1 MAIPGKMQDNR
12 LRASTGLSQSV
23 AFERKI
29 PPIQAFRS
37 VRRHTPPSAACR
49 HSVAFAGDGA
59 IPPVGAPILVG
70 DVARMFYWS
79 VGPTFALT
87 LQKVLSRMPKT
98 TTSIAAACLSLA
110 APVLMPAA
118 AQAFTQTGIGSYYG
132 SELHGRRTASGERF
146 NQSAMTAAHRTAP
159 FGTRLKVTNLSNGR
173 SVLVRVN
180 DRGPFV
186 RGRVVD
192 ISAGAA
198 RQIGM
203 HGRGLARV
211 RVERQ

>member
-1 MAIPGKMQDNR
+1 
-12 LRASTGLSQSV
+12 
-23 AFERKI
+23 
-29 PPIQAFRS
+29 
-37 VRRHTPPSAACR
+37 
-49 HSVAFAGDGA
+49 
-59 IPPVGAPILVG
+59 
-70 DVARMFYWS
+70 
-79 VGPTFALT
+79 
-87 LQKVLSRMPKT
+87 MPKT
-98 TTSIAAACLSLA
+98 TIAIAAACLSLA
-110 APVLMPAA
+110 APVLAPST

-159 FGTRLKVTNLSNGR
+159 FGTRLKVTNLTNGR

-211 RVERQ
+211 RIERQ